1 MKSVRYLIGLF
12 AFIACYY
19 LLPISTRLLWQ
30 PDETRYAE
38 ISREM
43 LASGDWI
50 VPHLLGYV
58 ISKNPLPDTGLTA
71 LGNGYLAQ
79 ITLVCG
85 QALSLRPC

>member
-1 MKSVRYLIGLF
+1 MKSVRYYAAFF
-12 AFIACYY
+12 AFITVYY
-19 LLPISTRLLWQ
+19 LLPINYRLLWQ

-50 VPHLLGYV
+50 VPHLLGLRYFE
-58 ISKNPLPDTGLTA
+58 KPMPDTGSA
-71 LGNGYLAQ
+71 ILGNGCLAR